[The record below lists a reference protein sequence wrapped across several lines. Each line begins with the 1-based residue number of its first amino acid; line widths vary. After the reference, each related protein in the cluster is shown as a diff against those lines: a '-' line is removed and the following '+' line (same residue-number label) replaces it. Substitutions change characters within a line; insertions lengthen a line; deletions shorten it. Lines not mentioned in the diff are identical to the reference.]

1 MQRILNWFFNGRSEM
16 PGYYAEQGYNLENL
30 RLYSADAPSKSC
42 KVDIRNNGVSVLSN
56 YAELSGRETL
66 EELAGNFKSPSI
78 DEGSVITCHIIEAGG
93 VGSLSIQLEMDS
105 LN

>member
-1 MQRILNWFFNGRSEM
+1 M
-16 PGYYAEQGYNLENL
+16 PGYYAEQGYNLEHL

-56 YAELSGRETL
+56 HAELAGRETL
-66 EELAGNFKSPSI
+66 EELAGNFKSPSV

-105 LN
+105 LDQEESEV